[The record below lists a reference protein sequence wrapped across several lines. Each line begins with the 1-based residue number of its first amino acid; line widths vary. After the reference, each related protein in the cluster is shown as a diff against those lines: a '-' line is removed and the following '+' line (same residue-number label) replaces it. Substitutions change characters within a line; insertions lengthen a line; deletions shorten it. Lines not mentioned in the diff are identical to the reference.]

1 MRKYGYILLLVLAFA
16 ILQPTLLFSLGIS
29 IYMPDVVAVIV
40 AAQAFTRSY
49 RLGASIAVIAGL
61 FVDLLAP
68 NAGTL
73 GVSSLAYLVVAVLI
87 HRYVRAPHDSPWRP
101 VLAAA
106 AAPGL
111 AVMVR
116 AIVLLL
122 TNQPAAFSQLPAY
135 LGSQLISGLIF
146 AAFLVPVIDLLDRP
160 LYRDSLPL
168 RVGA

>member
-1 MRKYGYILLLVLAFA
+1 MRKYGYILLLIIFFA

-49 RLGASIAVIAGL
+49 RLGATIAVVAGVL
-61 FVDLLAP
+61 VDLLAP
-68 NAGTL
+68 NEGLL
-73 GVSSLAYLVVAVLI
+73 GVSSIAYLVIAIVI
-87 HRYVRAPHDSPWRP
+87 HKYVRAPHDSPWKP

-106 AAPGL
+106 AAPAI

-116 AIVLLL
+116 GLVLLL
-122 TNQPAAFSQLPAY
+122 TAQPGAFSQLPAY

-168 RVGA
+168 RVGR

>member
-1 MRKYGYILLLVLAFA
+1 MRKYGYILILILIFA

-29 IYMPDVVAVIV
+29 VYVPDVVAVIV

-61 FVDLLAP
+61 LVDLIAP
-68 NAGTL
+68 NEGLL
-73 GVSSLAYLVVAVLI
+73 GVSSLAYLVVAVAI
-87 HRYVRAPHDSPWRP
+87 HRYVRAPHDSPWKP

-106 AAPGL
+106 AAPAL

-116 AIVLLL
+116 AVVLLL
-122 TNQPAAFSQLPAY
+122 SNQPAAFTQLPAY
-135 LGSQLISGLIF
+135 LGSQLISGLVF
-146 AAFLVPVIDLLDRP
+146 AAFLVPIIDLLDRP

-168 RVGA
+168 RVNV